1 MKRLHIEFD
10 LIMPDVK
17 TYNVTAYL
25 ALQQMIKAI
34 DSETHSVNGTTEI
47 KNLKIRKEPCK

>member
-1 MKRLHIEFD
+1 MKKLHIEFD

-25 ALQQMIKAI
+25 ALQQMIKEI
-34 DSETHSVNGTTEI
+34 DSKTNSINGTTEI
-47 KNLKIRKEPCK
+47 KNLKIREV